1 MALLPI
7 RIHPDSCLRVAASR
21 VGAVDDGVRKLVDD
35 MAETMYAAP
44 GIGLAAV
51 QVNVPLRVA
60 VVDVSEERDRL
71 QVLINPEIVSAA
83 GSVQSE
89 EGCLSL
95 PGLFAEVT
103 RRETVHVRAINRAGE
118 RFELHADGLLAVCI
132 QHEIDHL
139 NGKLFTDRLS
149 RLKRERIL
157 DKWQKERA
165 AARASGG
172 GEAHGGAGDGGAD
185 GGRDGK
191 PL

>member
-1 MALLPI
+1 MALLHI
-7 RIHPDSCLRVAASR
+7 RIHPDPCLRVAASA
-21 VGAVDDGVRKLVDD
+21 VGEVDAEVRRLVDD

-51 QVNVPLRVA
+51 QVDVPLRVA

-71 QVLINPEIVSAA
+71 LVLINPEIVSAA
-83 GSVQSE
+83 GSVQAE

-103 RRETVHVRAINRAGE
+103 RRETLHVRAINRAGE
-118 RFELHADGLLAVCI
+118 KFELHADGLLAVCI

-157 DKWQKERA
+157 DKWHKERA
-165 AARASGG
+165 AARVPGG
-172 GEAHGGAGDGGAD
+172 GEAHGEAGNGDS
-185 GGRDGK
+185 GRDGK
-191 PL
+191 TL

>member
-1 MALLPI
+1 MALLHI
-7 RIHPDSCLRVAASR
+7 RTHPDPCLRAAASA
-21 VGAVDDGVRKLVDD
+21 VGAVDDEVRKLVDD

-60 VVDVSEERDRL
+60 VVDVSEERDQL
-71 QVLINPEIVSAA
+71 QVFINPEIVSAA
-83 GSVQSE
+83 GTVQSE

-95 PGLFAEVT
+95 PGLFAEVA
-103 RRETVHVRAINRAGE
+103 RRETVHVRALNRAGE
-118 RFELHADGLLAVCI
+118 KFELHADGLLAVCI

-157 DKWQKERA
+157 DKWLKERA
-165 AARASGG
+165 AARLPGG
-172 GEAHGGAGDGGAD
+172 GEARGGGDTSS
-185 GGRDGK
+185 GRDGK